1 MPTIEKQ
8 DMAVHR
14 EQLSSDVT
22 ELVET
27 YRSMF
32 DLDGSEID
40 RHLSDRL
47 ILAEV
52 RDALDD
58 VERTLVGPD
67 RR

>member
-8 DMAVHR
+8 DLAVHR

-27 YRSMF
+27 YRLVF
-32 DLDGSEID
+32 DLDAPEID
-40 RHLSDRL
+40 PHLSDRL

-52 RDALDD
+52 REALDG
-58 VERTLVGPD
+58 VERSMVSPGH
-67 RR
+67 R